1 MNQVLR
7 AKLKKPLE
15 PIFRCSLLFEASGPG
30 ISTSP
35 IFRDVSK
42 AGVPAVDVRETDSEY
57 QVVADLPGVS
67 KDSLEV
73 SVKDDVLSIMVNAEE
88 VSEEK
93 SEGRILR
100 RERFHGRISR
110 SRLGDAVDNENI
122 QANYK
127 DGVLSVTVP
136 KKESLQRRRIDV
148 AVH

>member
-1 MNQVLR
+1 MNQMLR
-7 AKLKKPLE
+7 AKSKNPWSQF
-15 PIFRCSLLFEASGPG
+15 PMSLYWNEWPS

-110 SRLGDAVDNENI
+110 SFRLGDAVDNENI